1 MWGGTRCCGRA
12 GWQMHSLPRLTA
24 TIQRRMCGR
33 WCRWRRRRRR
43 RKSTAATP
51 RPRLYALDTHFI
63 LYLRLRLGTNEAIL
77 RFALGRR
84 LTPVPTM
91 PSLPPRDGVDAP
103 PCAGIRAG
111 ASTVSTDATL
121 NSVVGPS
128 LPLPTT
134 GEHDA
139 TGSSPGSLGIVSPS
153 LLHGPQEHGGVRWHP
168 HLP

>member
-1 MWGGTRCCGRA
+1 
-12 GWQMHSLPRLTA
+12 MHSLPRLTA

-43 RKSTAATP
+43 QKSTAATP

-111 ASTVSTDATL
+111 ASTVSTYATL

-128 LPLPTT
+128 LPSRSKAPAPCSQFWR
-134 GEHDA
+134 GAVVYA
-139 TGSSPGSLGIVSPS
+139 TDLLGYTNYGSI
-153 LLHGPQEHGGVRWHP
+153 
-168 HLP
+168 